1 MSIISSIRNIIA
13 RNVMPRVFLN
23 WSDPDI
29 LLRKRKEKEEI
40 RQKEGRPHEVFYF
53 YELFC
58 KIRLFSY
65 NE

>member
-1 MSIISSIRNIIA
+1 MSIISSIRNVIA

-29 LLRKRKEKEEI
+29 LLSKREDKEEV

-53 YELFC
+53 HEL
-58 KIRLFSY
+58 SY
-65 NE
+65 